1 MFCTTYLV
9 GFRQTQNEDDI
20 IREIISGRCD
30 DEAVEELRS
39 RRNLAQS
46 NFKNFCYAT
55 WAETQRAAGERKG
68 EGERWEQK
76 IWRDRAYFNDA
87 HFDEADKRPN
97 RGGN

>member
-9 GFRQTQNEDDI
+9 VFRLTHNGDDI
-20 IREIISGRCD
+20 IREIISGRYD
-30 DEAVEELRS
+30 DEAVEESRS
-39 RRNLAQS
+39 RRNLARS
-46 NFKNFCYAT
+46 NFKNFCSAT
-55 WAETQRAAGERKG
+55 WTETQRAAGER

-76 IWRDRAYFNDA
+76 IWRYRAYFNDA